1 MSGTVAAGAGGGT
14 AGAHLRLLLTMLFW
28 GQMIPGF
35 KVLLEVWDPFALS
48 AVRYVIAAPIML
60 LVVRW
65 WTGRLEL
72 PAPSEVVRLAL
83 LGTFGMG
90 GLIVFYTWGLA
101 HANAVTAIVVQ
112 TASPLTYTAIAIA
125 FYGERVPRGLKTAL
139 LFVLPGGL
147 LLAAPALAGGEM
159 AFQGGEALLVLGSAC
174 WAWYSLQCQRWLPHY
189 GEVRTTAWTMTAAT
203 PFLVLLFLGLWAL
216 GLTAPPPAMPSL
228 GINLLMLWLILSST
242 CLGIILWH
250 GGVGRLGLATA
261 ALYFNVAPLFGLMIA
276 TALGFV
282 PTFWQLVGGGLVLIG
297 IGQLSARRWWAA
309 RRQAAGGAA

>member
-1 MSGTVAAGAGGGT
+1 MAIETGRAT
-14 AGAHLRLLLTMLFW
+14 AGAHLRILLTMLFW

-48 AVRYVIAAPIML
+48 AARYVIAAPIML
-60 LVVRW
+60 LVVVW
-65 WTGRLEL
+65 WTGRLTL
-72 PAPSEVVRLAL
+72 PATGEIGRLAL
-83 LGTFGMG
+83 LGTLGMG

-112 TASPLTYTAIAIA
+112 TASPLTYTAIAVL
-125 FYGERVPRGLKTAL
+125 FYGERVPQGLKTAL

-159 AFQGGEALLVLGSAC
+159 AFQGGEVLLVMGSAC

-203 PFLVLLFLGLWAL
+203 PFLVLLFLVLWAL
-216 GLTAPPPAMPSL
+216 GLTAPPVTMPSVE
-228 GINLLMLWLILSST
+228 INLLMVWLILSST

-250 GGVGRLGLATA
+250 GGVARLGLATS
-261 ALYFNVAPLFGLMIA
+261 ALYFNVAPLFGLVIA
-276 TALGFV
+276 AVLGFV
-282 PTFWQLVGGGLVLIG
+282 PTAWQLVGGALVLVG
-297 IGQLSARRWWAA
+297 VGQLSARRWWAA

>member
-1 MSGTVAAGAGGGT
+1 MSSAAAIDREPGTL
-14 AGAHLRLLLTMLFW
+14 GAHLRILLTMLFW

-48 AVRYVIAAPIML
+48 AFRYVIAAPIML
-60 LVVRW
+60 VVVVW
-65 WTGRLEL
+65 WTGRLAL
-72 PAPSEVVRLAL
+72 PERREWARLAL
-83 LGTFGMG
+83 LGSFGMG

-112 TASPLTYTAIAIA
+112 TASPLTYTAIAVL
-125 FYGERVPRGLKTAL
+125 FYGERIPKGLWTAL
-139 LFVLPGGL
+139 LFVVPGGL

-159 AFQGGEALLVLGSAC
+159 AFQGGEILLVCGSAC
-174 WAWYSLQCQRWLPHY
+174 WAWYSLQCQRWLPDY

-216 GLTAPPPAMPSL
+216 GLTAPPASVPSL
-228 GINLLMLWLILSST
+228 GLNVLMLWLILSST

-261 ALYFNVAPLFGLMIA
+261 ALYFNVAPLFGLAIA

-282 PTFWQLVGGGLVLIG
+282 PTAWQLVGGALVLLG
-297 IGQLSARRWWAA
+297 IGQLSARRWWAS
-309 RRQAAGGAA
+309 RRQVAPL